1 MAVPKK
7 DKIYVGLQ
15 FLLFIAYFFE
25 VEMLMFRISENM
37 HKLALFCGAVG
48 FVLVLVALL
57 QLNTSLSPFPS
68 PKKGAKLITRG
79 VFIFAR
85 HPIYAGIL
93 FMAFGMSVWLGSGY
107 KLIISVLLYLLF
119 FLKSSYEE
127 QRLEETFPEYVEYK
141 KNTGRFFPKFNWR
154 I

>member
-15 FLLFIAYFFE
+15 VLLFIAWWFE
-25 VEMLMFRISENM
+25 IETLMFRISENM
-37 HKLALFCGAVG
+37 HKLGLFCGAVG
-48 FVLVLVALL
+48 VLLIIIALV
-57 QLNTSLSPFPS
+57 QLNTSLSAFPS
-68 PKKGAKLITRG
+68 PKKGAKLVRSG
-79 VFIFAR
+79 VFVFAR

-93 FMAFGMSVWLGSGY
+93 FTAFGFSMWLGSGY
-107 KLIISVLLYLLF
+107 KLIISTLLYLLL
-119 FLKSSYEE
+119 FLKSRYEE
-127 QRLEETFPEYVEYK
+127 QRLQEMFPEYVEYK

>member
-7 DKIYVGLQ
+7 DKIFVGLQ
-15 FLLFIAYFFE
+15 LLLFIAYLLE

-37 HKLALFCGAVG
+37 HKLALFCGG
-48 FVLVLVALL
+48 IGLVLVLVALL
-57 QLNTSLSPFPS
+57 QLKTSLSPFPS
-68 PKKGAKLITRG
+68 PKKGTKLIIGG
-79 VFIFAR
+79 VFVFAR

-93 FMAFGMSVWLGSGY
+93 FMAFGISVWLGSGY

-119 FLKSSYEE
+119 FFKSRYEE
-127 QRLEETFPEYVEYK
+127 QLLQETFPEYVEYK
-141 KNTGRFFPKFNWR
+141 KHTGRFFPKFNWR